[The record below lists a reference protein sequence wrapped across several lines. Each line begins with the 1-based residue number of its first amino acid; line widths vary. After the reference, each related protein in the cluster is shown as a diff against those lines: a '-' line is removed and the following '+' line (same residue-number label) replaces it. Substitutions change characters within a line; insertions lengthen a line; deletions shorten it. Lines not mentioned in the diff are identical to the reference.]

1 MHVNPPC
8 LRQNMHD
15 PARAVPQR
23 CLLIASGNEMSVAEN
38 TSSFF
43 LSLTIFDF
51 ILATLTICGNILL
64 LITILFDPLRCLR
77 TPTTYFIANLAFSDL
92 LIGLLIG
99 SGRAVIEYLQYVDQA
114 EPKWIATVF
123 NIGGGAALVSG
134 IWTVIA
140 LVLDRYVAVTD
151 PLHYTERV
159 TARRV
164 AFYILL
170 SWPVAMALPVPY
182 SFAGKVWPIILL
194 AFSHTHFTIPVLLL
208 LIVYFRIFRSLSRRR
223 SELLRLTASIS
234 TMTLRHT
241 LEREKKMA
249 STSLMILILFCAS
262 FLPFYIKIQILNFCK
277 CLDSKPYRTFSWVV
291 HIFLYLS
298 SLMDPFMY
306 AWRVPK
312 FRRSF
317 RECFKIKKRNNVR
330 PAKTL
335 NRERQRQNNVS
346 MTIIN
351 LDSIV

>member
-1 MHVNPPC
+1 
-8 LRQNMHD
+8 
-15 PARAVPQR
+15 
-23 CLLIASGNEMSVAEN
+23 MSVVEN

-43 LSLTIFDF
+43 LSLTIIDF
-51 ILATLTICGNILL
+51 ILATLTICGNLLL

-77 TPTTYFIANLAFSDL
+77 TPTTYLIANLAFSDL
-92 LIGLLIG
+92 LVGLLIG
-99 SGRAVIEYLQYVDQA
+99 YGRAVVEYLQYVDEP
-114 EPKWIATVF
+114 EPKWIATVI
-123 NIGGGAALVSG
+123 NIGGGATLVCG

-140 LVLDRYVAVTD
+140 LVLDRYLAVTD
-151 PLHYTERV
+151 PLRYSERA

-164 AFYILL
+164 VLYMLH
-170 SWPVAMALPVPY
+170 SWPLAMTLPVSY
-182 SFAGKVWPIILL
+182 SFAGKSWPIVLL

-208 LIVYFRIFRSLSRRR
+208 LVVYFRIFRSLSRRR

-241 LEREKKMA
+241 LETEKKMA
-249 STSLMILILFCAS
+249 STCLMILILFCAS

-277 CLDSKPYRTFSWVV
+277 CLDSKPYRKFSFVA

-312 FRRSF
+312 FRRSLRKCLKF
-317 RECFKIKKRNNVR
+317 KKRNTVR
-330 PAKTL
+330 PTTL
-335 NRERQRQNNVS
+335 NRERQSQNNAY

-351 LDSIV
+351 LDSIF